1 MLEHTAGKIRL
12 YKTPNSSLKGQ
23 MKYLVT
29 NDNDENKCHSELVEE
44 TTASRAL
51 LKSNDTS
58 VESSERSSS
67 RALINNAEAL
77 TLINPV
83 AGSGHI
89 LGEGFELLY
98 KCM

>member
-51 LKSNDTS
+51 LKLNDTL

-67 RALINNAEAL
+67 RALIKSRSTHLNKPCRRL
-77 TLINPV
+77 RTYFGRRL
-83 AGSGHI
+83 
-89 LGEGFELLY
+89 
-98 KCM
+98 

>member
-12 YKTPNSSLKGQ
+12 DKTPNSSLKGQ

-29 NDNDENKCHSELVEE
+29 NDYDENKCHSELVEE

-51 LKSNDTS
+51 LKSNDTL

-77 TLINPV
+77 TLINPA

-89 LGEGFELLY
+89 LGEGFELMY

>member
-12 YKTPNSSLKGQ
+12 DKTPNSSLKGQ

-51 LKSNDTS
+51 LKLNDTWLK
-58 VESSERSSS
+58 VVNEVPRERSSTMQKHS
-67 RALINNAEAL
+67 
-77 TLINPV
+77 P
-83 AGSGHI
+83 
-89 LGEGFELLY
+89 
-98 KCM
+98 